1 MKTHHAL
8 LVLLTAVTFAP
19 FTAFSQGSL
28 APAGAPA
35 PGMKTLEQIE
45 PRTIIS
51 SVPYT
56 INQPGSYYLTN
67 NLYGVPN
74 DYGIRIFANNVTVD
88 LNGFTLRGVTNAF
101 DGLVIFQASSNVTV
115 CNGMISGWGSGNYGI
130 RGLGRHASLRN
141 LTISGNGFGASCEGG
156 SIIQNCLI
164 ASNQRDGMDLNGA
177 GSQFL
182 NNTVA
187 NNNTLGGFGNAAV
200 SVFGVNNR
208 IEGNHV
214 TVNNG
219 GFGIYLPA
227 GTTSTNNIVVKNSVS
242 GAGANNYSVV
252 AGNAV
257 GPLINSSGTITN
269 LNPWANFSL

>member
-1 MKTHHAL
+1 MNTNYAL
-8 LVLLTAVTFAP
+8 LVLLTAVAP

-28 APAGAPA
+28 APSGPPA
-35 PGMKTLEQIE
+35 PSMKTLEQIE
-45 PRTIIS
+45 PRTVIS

-56 INQPGSYYLTN
+56 INQPGAYYLTN
-67 NLYGVPN
+67 NLYGSSN
-74 DYGIRIFANNVTVD
+74 SAGIQIFANNVTVD
-88 LNGFTLRGVTNAF
+88 LNGFTLRGVTNAL
-101 DGLVIFQASSNVTV
+101 DGFVIYQSSSNVTV

-130 RGLGRHASLRN
+130 RGLGRHMSLKD
-141 LTISGNGFGASCEGG
+141 LTISGNSFGASCDAG

-164 ASNQRDGMDLNGA
+164 TSNQRDGVNLNGA
-177 GSQFL
+177 GSQVL

-187 NNNTLGGFGNAAV
+187 NNNTLGGPGNAAL
-200 SVFGVNNR
+200 SVIGANNR

-219 GFGIYLPA
+219 GLGISVFFN
-227 GTTSTNNIVVKNSVS
+227 TSTNNIVVKNSVS
-242 GAGANNYSVV
+242 GAGVNNYSVV
-252 AGNAV
+252 SGNVV

>member
-1 MKTHHAL
+1 MNIHHAL
-8 LVLLTAVTFAP
+8 LVLLTVVTFAP

-28 APAGAPA
+28 APSGPPA
-35 PGMKTLEQIE
+35 PSMKTLEQIE
-45 PRTIIS
+45 PRTVIS

-56 INQPGSYYLTN
+56 INQPGAYYLTN
-67 NLYGVPN
+67 NLYGVAN
-74 DYGIRIFANNVTVD
+74 DYGIQILANNVTVD

-101 DGLVIFQASSNVTV
+101 DGLVIFQSSSNVTV
-115 CNGMISGWGSGNYGI
+115 CSGMVSGWGMGNYGI
-130 RGLGRHASLRN
+130 RGLGRHASLKN
-141 LTISGNGFGASCEGG
+141 LTISGNSFGVSCEGG

-164 ASNQRDGMDLNGA
+164 ASNLRDGIDLNGA
-177 GSQFL
+177 GSQVL
-182 NNTVA
+182 NNTIA
-187 NNNTLGGFGNAAV
+187 NNNTLGGPGNAAV

-219 GFGIYLPA
+219 GFGIYVSSS
-227 GTTSTNNIVVKNSVS
+227 TSTNNIVVKNSVS
-242 GAGANNYSVV
+242 GAGPNNYSVV

-257 GPLINSSGTITN
+257 GPFINFSGTITN

>member
-1 MKTHHAL
+1 MNTRHAL
-8 LVLLTAVTFAP
+8 LVLLTAVIITP

-28 APAGAPA
+28 VPSGAPA
-35 PGMKTLEQIE
+35 PSMKTLEQIE
-45 PRTIIS
+45 PRTVIS

-67 NLYGVPN
+67 NLYGVSS
-74 DYGIRIFANNVTVD
+74 DYGIQIFANNVTVD

-101 DGLVIFQASSNVTV
+101 DGLVVFQSSSNVTV
-115 CNGMISGWGSGNYGI
+115 CNGMISGWGQGNYGI
-130 RGLGRHASLRN
+130 RGLGQHSSLKN
-141 LTISGNGFGASCEGG
+141 LTISGNSFGVSCNAG

-164 ASNQRDGMDLNGA
+164 TSNQRDGIDLNGG
-177 GSQFL
+177 GSQVL
-182 NNTVA
+182 NNTIA

-200 SVFGVNNR
+200 NVIGVNNR

-219 GFGIYLPA
+219 GFGIYVFS
-227 GTTSTNNIVVKNSVS
+227 STNNIVVKNSVS
-242 GAGANNYSVV
+242 GAGVNNYSV
-252 AGNAV
+252 APGNVV
-257 GPLINSSGTITN
+257 GPFINSSGTITN